1 MSNTSSNAPIP
12 SLTFDGLGIAP
23 RLLQILDTLKF
34 TSPTPIQHKSIP
46 VAIEGKDI
54 IGIAQT
60 GTGKTL
66 AFGVPMIQ
74 RLAQRKGM
82 GLVLLPTRELAIQVN
97 EHLQKIG
104 RSIGMR
110 TALLIGGA
118 SIGMQRREL
127 RARPHIIIS
136 TPGRLIDILH
146 QRFLTLKE
154 VNVVVLDEADRMLD
168 IGFAPQ
174 INEILKLLP
183 KDRQTMLFSA
193 TMPREIVALAAQHM
207 QLPLR
212 VEVAPSGTAAEK
224 VEQELIVVRK
234 DEKLRLLGKLLYDY
248 HGSVLVF
255 SRTKH
260 AAKRITQEV
269 RDMGHRVA
277 EIHSNRSLGQRRE
290 ALEGFKSG
298 KYRVLIATDIAARG
312 IDVIGIELVINF
324 DLPDSANDY
333 VHRIGRTGRAG
344 HAGRAISF
352 ATPDQQA
359 DVNAIERVIKSVLP
373 KTKVAGFA
381 DEQLRPTYGKS
392 FSGRRSFGGRG
403 RFGGS
408 RRPSFTPRKRW

>member
-1 MSNTSSNAPIP
+1 MATTSSNVPIP

>member
-118 SIGMQRREL
+118 SMGMQRREIK
-127 RARPHIIIS
+127 ARPHIIIS

-154 VNVVVLDEADRMLD
+154 VNVVALDEADRMLD

-174 INEILKLLP
+174 INE
-183 KDRQTMLFSA
+183 
-193 TMPREIVALAAQHM
+193 LANQHM

-234 DEKLRLLGKLLYDY
+234 DEKLRLLEKLLYDY

-269 RDMGHRVA
+269 RDMGHRAA

-312 IDVIGIELVINF
+312 IDVTGIELVINF